1 MSQDPSIVNFQL
13 DSGNTS
19 WILTTSGLVLLMT
32 LPGLVLYYGG
42 MVRAQNV
49 LAVALQ
55 TVSITCLI
63 TFMWLS
69 VGYSLSFAPVNA
81 TDSYPII
88 GDSSRMWL
96 LGMDLNSYHSLAPT
110 IPESVFCI
118 RQLTFAIITPALIS
132 GSFAFRMRYSSMLI
146 FVALWHVFVYC
157 PLAHVM
163 WHPSGFLHKLGD
175 VDFAGGNVVHLASGT
190 ASLVCATVVG
200 NKGFGTDR
208 FEPHNILLTVMGAS

>member
-1 MSQDPSIVNFQL
+1 MAGPDF
-13 DSGNTS
+13 DSGDTA
-19 WILTTSGLVLLMT
+19 WILTSSAFVLLMT
-32 LPGLVLYYGG
+32 LPGLSLYYGG

-55 TVSITCLI
+55 AVSIACLI
-63 TFMWLS
+63 TFLWLC
-69 VGYSLSFAPVNA
+69 VGYSLCFTPVDKS
-81 TDSYPII
+81 DSHSII

-96 LGMDLNSYHSLAPT
+96 LGMDLYSYHIMAPT

-132 GSFAFRMRYSSMLI
+132 GSFASRIRYSSMLI
-146 FVALWHVFVYC
+146 FIALWHIFVYC

-163 WHPSGFLHKLGD
+163 WHPSGFLHKLGA
-175 VDFAGGNVVHLASGT
+175 VDFAGGNVVHLASGM
-190 ASLVCATVVG
+190 ASLASATVVG